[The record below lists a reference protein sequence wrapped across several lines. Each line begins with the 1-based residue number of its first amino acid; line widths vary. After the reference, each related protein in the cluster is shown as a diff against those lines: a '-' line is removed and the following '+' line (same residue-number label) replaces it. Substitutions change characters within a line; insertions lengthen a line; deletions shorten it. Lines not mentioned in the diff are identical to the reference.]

1 MLCLFHRRRLGSLS
15 LFHSLR
21 YLFVAWLST
30 ELVDVL
36 TGESLPWFVLHLLL
50 RISLPTENN
59 LDVRAL
65 DRRLLAQVCLVLSPV
80 SRYVRLRALSF
91 KPLVA

>member
-1 MLCLFHRRRLGSLS
+1 MLVTDNLCRLALWRIARFVCSFDVVSAPS

-21 YLFVAWLST
+21 FLFVVWLST

-50 RISLPTENN
+50 RIFLPTENN
-59 LDVRAL
+59 LDV
-65 DRRLLAQVCLVLSPV
+65 
-80 SRYVRLRALSF
+80 
-91 KPLVA
+91 